1 MSAKAVAKIPND
13 SQAIWM
19 LGGLY
24 EVLLSS
30 DETGGKATVVKFTVP
45 VGAAPPLHIHDSDE
59 TVYVIDGTLNYH
71 IGGETFEGGPGS
83 IFHIPAGVEE
93 CFEPTSLLTIIGVY
107 HGGTMDKFFAEAGE
121 PAQRREVPPAPT
133 SPPDVERLAA
143 IGARHGLQLIPPG

>member
-1 MSAKAVAKIPND
+1 MSGKAVAKASKG

-30 DETGGKATVVKFTVP
+30 DETEGTATVVQFTVP
-45 VGAAPPLHIHDSDE
+45 VGAAPPLHVHDCDE
-59 TVYVIDGTLNYH
+59 TVYVIEGTLKYH
-71 IGGETFEGGPGS
+71 IGGETFDGGPGS

-93 CFEPTSLLTIIGVY
+93 NFEPTSMLKVIGVY

-121 PAQRREVPPAPT
+121 PAAKREVPPAPT
-133 SPPDVERLAA
+133 SPPDVERLAE
-143 IGARHGLQLIPPG
+143 IGARHGLQLIPPA